1 MSVSLERRPKP
12 DDLQARRHN
21 DRLRVSLKRIGA
33 RTMTAVSAAE
43 QAAAMSE
50 QALNDAATTHQRNLT
65 RLAQARKAM
74 GVPTLGKIPPAEV
87 LAAGHP
93 TIQGRLIGRVILR
106 DRLTDDSKTSGVLR
120 LTSGDTV
127 KWTAGSAYVDA
138 LDVLFNGA
146 PISVRGPIAADG
158 TLSIQE
164 VQHAPREYWHDAEDY
179 ELAAEQG
186 PMTVMVISLL
196 KRDLIAA
203 HGARCQQ
210 CRKGLSKP
218 KKASVAEHAD
228 GTHTLLCRPC
238 KEDWNAAGRP
248 AATVKAEVA

>member
-12 DDLQARRHN
+12 EDLQARRHN
-21 DRLRVSLKRIGA
+21 DRLRVSLKRMGA
-33 RTMTAVSAAE
+33 RSMTAVSAAE
-43 QAAAMSE
+43 QAVALSE
-50 QALNDAATTHQRNLT
+50 QALNDAAATHRRNLA
-65 RLAQARKAM
+65 RLAQARKEM
-74 GVPTLGKIPPAEV
+74 GVPTFTKVPAVEV

-93 TIQGRLIGRVILR
+93 TIQGRLIGRVTMR

-120 LTSGDTV
+120 LESGDTI

-138 LDVLFNGA
+138 LDTLFNGV
-146 PISVRGPIAADG
+146 PISVRGPLAADG

-164 VQHAPREYWHDAEDY
+164 VQPAPREFWHDAEDY
-179 ELAAEQG
+179 DTAAGFG
-186 PMTVMVISLL
+186 PMTVMVLSLL

-210 CRKGLSKP
+210 CRKGFCKP

-228 GTHTLLCRPC
+228 GTRTLLCRPC

-248 AATVKAEVA
+248 AATVQAEVA